1 MKAVIFDMFET
12 LVTLHSVPR
21 YFGRNVAADLGAD
34 IEEFYPLW
42 HETEE
47 ARSKGKMDFE
57 ESLYWIGE
65 RTHYAYPERIP
76 MAVEKRFAFKSESL
90 QKVEYRIVSLLREL
104 KERGYKVGLISN
116 CFLEEAEA
124 IRASVLA
131 PFFDVMMLSCEQG
144 VQKPE
149 HEIFERCLAEL
160 AVAPEDC
167 LYVGDGGS
175 LELETAR
182 SFGMETL
189 QAGWFVKNDQEDW
202 KKEGFAAATNP
213 GEVLERLGCLTGK
226 SREGK

>member
-12 LVTLHSVPR
+12 LVTLYSVPQ
-21 YFGRNVAADLGAD
+21 YFGRNIAADLGAD

-76 MAVEKRFAFKSESL
+76 EAVEKRHAFKTESL

-104 KERGYKVGLISN
+104 KTRGYKVALISN

-131 PFFDVMMLSCEQG
+131 PFFEVMMLSCEQG

-149 HEIFERCLAEL
+149 REIFERCLTEL
-160 AVAPEDC
+160 AVVPEDC

-175 LELETAR
+175 RELETAR
-182 SFGMETL
+182 SFGMQTL
-189 QAGWFVKNDQEDW
+189 QAGWFIKHQQENW
-202 KKEGFAAATNP
+202 KKEGFDAAEEP
-213 GEVLERLGCLTGK
+213 EEVLRAA
-226 SREGK
+226 EGEYFGE

>member
-34 IEEFYPLW
+34 IEKFYPLW

-47 ARSKGKMDFE
+47 ARSKGKMTFE
-57 ESLYWIGE
+57 ESLLWIGE
-65 RTHYAYPERIP
+65 RTHYTHPERIP
-76 MAVEKRFAFKSESL
+76 SAVEKRYAFKTESL

-104 KERGYKVGLISN
+104 KERGYKVALISN

-131 PFFDVMMLSCEQG
+131 TCFDAMMLSCEQG

-160 AVAPEDC
+160 AVAPEEC

-182 SFGMETL
+182 EFGMETL
-189 QAGWFVKNDQEDW
+189 QAGWFVKNEQENW
-202 KKEGFAAATNP
+202 KKEGFEAAEDP
-213 GEVLERLGCLTGK
+213 SEVLRK
-226 SREGK
+226 VV

>member
-21 YFGRNVAADLGAD
+21 YFGRNIAADLGAD
-34 IEEFYPLW
+34 IDEFYPLW

-47 ARSKGKMDFE
+47 ARSKGKMEFE

-65 RTHYAYPERIP
+65 RTRYAYPEHIP
-76 MAVEKRFAFKSESL
+76 EAVKKRYAFKSESL

-124 IRASVLA
+124 IRGNVLA
-131 PFFDVMMLSCEQG
+131 SCFDVMMLSCEQG

-149 HEIFERCLAEL
+149 HEIFERCLSEL
-160 AVAPEDC
+160 SVAPEDC

-182 SFGMETL
+182 EFGMQTL
-189 QAGWFVKNDQEDW
+189 QAGWFVKNYEENW
-202 KKEGFAAATNP
+202 EKEGFATATDP
-213 GEVLERLGCLTGK
+213 AEVLAAAGEK
-226 SREGK
+226 AD

>member
-21 YFGRNVAADLGAD
+21 YFGRNIAADLGAD
-34 IEEFYPLW
+34 IDEFYPLW

-65 RTHYAYPERIP
+65 RTHYAHPERIRS
-76 MAVEKRFAFKSESL
+76 AVEKRHAFKTESL

-104 KERGYKVGLISN
+104 KERGYKVALISN

-131 PFFDVMMLSCEQG
+131 PFFDVMLLSCEVG
-144 VQKPE
+144 MQKPE
-149 HEIFERCLAEL
+149 QGIFEKCLAEL
-160 AVAPEDC
+160 AVAPEEC

-175 LELETAR
+175 QELETAR
-182 SFGMETL
+182 SFGMKTL
-189 QAGWFVKNDQEDW
+189 QAGWFVKNEQEDW
-202 KKEGFAAATNP
+202 KKEGFAAATAP
-213 GEVLERLGCLTGK
+213 EEVLRAVE
-226 SREGK
+226 E

>member
-12 LVTLHSVPR
+12 LVTLYSVPR
-21 YFGRNVAADLGAD
+21 YFGRNIAADLGAD
-34 IEEFYPLW
+34 INEFYPLW

-47 ARSKGKMDFE
+47 ARSKGKMTFE

-65 RTHYAYPERIP
+65 RTRYTHPERIP
-76 MAVEKRFAFKSESL
+76 GAVEKRYAFKTESL

-124 IRASVLA
+124 IRTSVLA
-131 PFFDVMMLSCEQG
+131 SCFDAMLLSCEQG

-149 HEIFERCLAEL
+149 HEIFERCLTEL
-160 AVAPEDC
+160 SVAPEEC

-175 LELETAR
+175 FELETAR
-182 SFGMETL
+182 EFGMQTL
-189 QAGWFVKNDQEDW
+189 QAGWFIKNQQEDW
-202 KKEGFAAATNP
+202 MKEGFAAATAP
-213 GEVLERLGCLTGK
+213 EEVLVAVSAK
-226 SREGK
+226 

>member
-12 LVTLHSVPR
+12 LVTLYSVPR
-21 YFGRNVAADLGAD
+21 YFGRNIAADLGAD
-34 IEEFYPLW
+34 INEFYPLW

-47 ARSKGKMDFE
+47 ARSKGKMTFE

-76 MAVEKRFAFKSESL
+76 EAIVKRHAFKSESL
-90 QKVEYRIVSLLREL
+90 QKVEYRIVFLLREL
-104 KERGYKVGLISN
+104 KERGYRVALISN

-131 PFFDVMMLSCEQG
+131 PCFDVMMLSCEQG

-149 HEIFERCLAEL
+149 REIFERCLTEL
-160 AVAPEDC
+160 SVAPEDC

-182 SFGMETL
+182 SFGMQTL
-189 QAGWFVKNDQEDW
+189 QAGWFVKNQQEDW
-202 KKEGFAAATNP
+202 EKEGFASVTTP
-213 GEVLERLGCLTGK
+213 EEVLRALAE
-226 SREGK
+226 EAF

>member
-34 IEEFYPLW
+34 IDEFYPLW

-47 ARSKGKMDFE
+47 ARSKGKMTFE

-65 RTHYAYPERIP
+65 RTHYAHPERIP
-76 MAVEKRFAFKSESL
+76 EAVEKRYAFKTESL

-116 CFLEEAEA
+116 CFMEEAEA
-124 IRASVLA
+124 IRANVLA
-131 PFFDVMMLSCEQG
+131 SCFDVMMLSCEQG

-149 HEIFERCLAEL
+149 REIFERCLSEL
-160 AVAPEDC
+160 SVAPEDC

-182 SFGMETL
+182 SFGMQTL
-189 QAGWFVKNDQEDW
+189 QAGWFIKNYEENW
-202 KKEGFAAATNP
+202 EKEGFATATDP
-213 GEVLERLGCLTGK
+213 EAVLKMLE
-226 SREGK
+226 

>member
-21 YFGRNVAADLGAD
+21 YFGRNIAADLGAD
-34 IEEFYPLW
+34 IDEFYPLW

-65 RTHYAYPERIP
+65 RTSYAHPERIP
-76 MAVEKRFAFKSESL
+76 EAVEKRRAFKAESL

-104 KERGYKVGLISN
+104 KERGYKVALISN

-124 IRASVLA
+124 IRAGVLT
-131 PFFDVMMLSCEQG
+131 PCFDVMMLSCEQG

-160 AVAPEDC
+160 NLAPEEC

-175 LELETAR
+175 FELETAR
-182 SFGMETL
+182 AFGMQTL
-189 QAGWFVKNDQEDW
+189 QAGWFVKNEQEDW
-202 KKEGFAAATNP
+202 RKEGFASATDP
-213 GEVLERLGCLTGK
+213 EEVLRVLAEK
-226 SREGK
+226 K

>member
-34 IEEFYPLW
+34 VDEFYPLW

-47 ARSKGKMDFE
+47 ARSKGKMTFE

-65 RTHYAYPERIP
+65 RIHYEHPERIP
-76 MAVEKRFAFKSESL
+76 EAVEKRYAFKTESL

-124 IRASVLA
+124 IRANVLA
-131 PFFDVMMLSCEQG
+131 SCFDVMMLSCEQG

-149 HEIFERCLAEL
+149 REIFERCLSEL
-160 AVAPEDC
+160 SVAPEDC

-175 LELETAR
+175 QELETAR

-189 QAGWFVKNDQEDW
+189 QAGWFIKNYEENW
-202 KKEGFAAATNP
+202 EKEGFATATDPEAVLAA
-213 GEVLERLGCLTGK
+213 VERSL
-226 SREGK
+226 S

>member
-34 IEEFYPLW
+34 IDEFYPLW

-47 ARSKGKMDFE
+47 ARSKGKMNFE

-65 RTHYAYPERIP
+65 RTHYAHPERIP
-76 MAVEKRFAFKSESL
+76 SAVEKRYAFKTESL

-104 KERGYKVGLISN
+104 KERGYKVALISN

-131 PFFDVMMLSCEQG
+131 SCFDVMMLSCEQG
-144 VQKPE
+144 AQKPE
-149 HEIFERCLAEL
+149 YEIFERCLAEL
-160 AVAPEDC
+160 SVAPEDC

-175 LELETAR
+175 RELETAR
-182 SFGMETL
+182 EFGMKTL
-189 QAGWFVKNDQEDW
+189 QAGWFVKNEQENW
-202 KKEGFAAATNP
+202 KKEGFETAEDPA
-213 GEVLERLGCLTGK
+213 EVLNKLK
-226 SREGK
+226 

>member
-34 IEEFYPLW
+34 IEKFYPLW

-47 ARSKGKMDFE
+47 ARSKGKMTFE
-57 ESLYWIGE
+57 ESLLWIGE
-65 RTHYAYPERIP
+65 RTHYTHPERIP
-76 MAVEKRFAFKSESL
+76 SAVEKRYAFKTESL

-104 KERGYKVGLISN
+104 KERGYKVALISN

-131 PFFDVMMLSCEQG
+131 TCFDVMMLSCEQG

-160 AVAPEDC
+160 AVAPEEC

-182 SFGMETL
+182 EFGMETL
-189 QAGWFVKNDQEDW
+189 QAGWFVKNEQENW
-202 KKEGFAAATNP
+202 KKEGFEAAEDP
-213 GEVLERLGCLTGK
+213 SEVLRK
-226 SREGK
+226 VV

>member
-34 IEEFYPLW
+34 IDEFYPLW

-47 ARSKGKMDFE
+47 ARSKGKMTFE

-65 RTHYAYPERIP
+65 RTHYAHPERISE
-76 MAVEKRFAFKSESL
+76 AVEKRYAFKRDSL
-90 QKVEYRIVSLLREL
+90 QKTEERIVSLLREL
-104 KERGYKVGLISN
+104 KEWGYKIGLISN

-149 HEIFERCLAEL
+149 REIFERCLAEL
-160 AVAPEDC
+160 SVDPEDC

-175 LELETAR
+175 QELETAR
-182 SFGMETL
+182 SFGMQTL
-189 QAGWFVKNDQEDW
+189 QAGWFLKQQQENW
-202 KKEGFAAATNP
+202 EKEGF
-213 GEVLERLGCLTGK
+213 EVAEEPEEVVQKVTSPKGT
-226 SREGK
+226 

>member
-21 YFGRNVAADLGAD
+21 YFGRNIAVDLGAD
-34 IEEFYPLW
+34 IDEFYPLW

-57 ESLYWIGE
+57 ESLRWIGE
-65 RTHYAYPERIP
+65 RTRYAHPERIP
-76 MAVEKRFAFKSESL
+76 EAVEKRRAFKTESL

-104 KERGYKVGLISN
+104 KERGYKVALISN

-124 IRASVLA
+124 IRGNVLA
-131 PFFDVMMLSCEQG
+131 SCFDVMMLSCEQG

-160 AVAPEDC
+160 SVAPEDC

-182 SFGMETL
+182 ELGMQTL
-189 QAGWFVKNDQEDW
+189 QAGWFVKNEQEDW
-202 KKEGFAAATNP
+202 RKEGFASATDP
-213 GEVLERLGCLTGK
+213 GEVLRVLAEK
-226 SREGK
+226 K

>member
-21 YFGRNVAADLGAD
+21 YFGRNIAADLGAD
-34 IEEFYPLW
+34 IDEFYSLW

-47 ARSKGKMDFE
+47 ARSKGKMNFE

-65 RTHYAYPERIP
+65 RTHYAHPERISE
-76 MAVEKRFAFKSESL
+76 AVEKRYAFKSESL

-104 KERGYKVGLISN
+104 KKRGYKVALISN

-124 IRASVLA
+124 IRASVLM
-131 PFFDVMMLSCEQG
+131 PFFDVMMLSCEQR

-149 HEIFERCLAEL
+149 HEIFERCLAEI

-175 LELETAR
+175 MELETAR
-182 SFGMETL
+182 AFGMQTL
-189 QAGWFVKNDQEDW
+189 QAGWFIKNYEENW
-202 KKEGFAAATNP
+202 EKEGFATATKP
-213 GEVLERLGCLTGK
+213 EEVLSVAEA
-226 SREGK
+226 

>member
-34 IEEFYPLW
+34 VDEFYPLW

-47 ARSKGKMDFE
+47 ARSKGKMTFE

-65 RTHYAYPERIP
+65 RTHYAHPERIP
-76 MAVEKRFAFKSESL
+76 EAVEKRYAFKTESL

-124 IRASVLA
+124 IRANVLA
-131 PFFDVMMLSCEQG
+131 SCFDVMMLSCEQG

-149 HEIFERCLAEL
+149 REIFERCLSEL
-160 AVAPEDC
+160 SVAPEDC

-182 SFGMETL
+182 SFGMQTL
-189 QAGWFVKNDQEDW
+189 QAGWFVKNEQENW
-202 KKEGFAAATNP
+202 EKEGFATATDPEAVLAA
-213 GEVLERLGCLTGK
+213 VERSL
-226 SREGK
+226 S

>member
-12 LVTLHSVPR
+12 LVTLYSVPQ
-21 YFGRNVAADLGAD
+21 YFGRNIAADLGAD
-34 IEEFYPLW
+34 IDAFYPLW

-65 RTHYAYPERIP
+65 RIHYAYPKRIP
-76 MAVEKRFAFKSESL
+76 EAVEKRRAFKTESL

-104 KERGYKVGLISN
+104 KERGYKVALISN

-131 PFFDVMMLSCEQG
+131 PLFDVMMLSCEQG

-160 AVAPEDC
+160 DVAPEDC

-175 LELETAR
+175 QELETAR
-182 SFGMETL
+182 VFGMKTL
-189 QAGWFVKNDQEDW
+189 QAGWFVKNYQEDW
-202 KKEGFAAATNP
+202 KKEGFAPATAP
-213 GEVLERLGCLTGK
+213 EEVLTVAEVG
-226 SREGK
+226 

>member
-12 LVTLHSVPR
+12 LVTLYSVPQ
-21 YFGRNVAADLGAD
+21 YFGRNIAVDLGAD
-34 IEEFYPLW
+34 IDEFYPLW

-65 RTHYAYPERIP
+65 RTKYEHPERISE
-76 MAVEKRFAFKSESL
+76 AVEKRHAFKTESL

-131 PFFDVMMLSCEQG
+131 PFFDAMILSCEQG

-160 AVAPEDC
+160 AVEPEDC

-175 LELETAR
+175 QELETAR
-182 SFGMETL
+182 SFGMKTL
-189 QAGWFVKNDQEDW
+189 QAGWFVKNAQEDW
-202 KKEGFAAATNP
+202 KKEGFASATAP
-213 GEVLERLGCLTGK
+213 EEVLRAVE
-226 SREGK
+226 E

>member
-34 IEEFYPLW
+34 IDEFYPLW

-47 ARSKGKMDFE
+47 ARSKGKMTFE

-76 MAVEKRFAFKSESL
+76 EAVEKRYAFKTESL

-116 CFLEEAEA
+116 CFSEEAEA
-124 IRASVLA
+124 IRANVLA
-131 PFFDVMMLSCEQG
+131 SCFDVMMLSCEQG

-149 HEIFERCLAEL
+149 REIFKRCLAEL
-160 AVAPEDC
+160 SVAPEDC

-175 LELETAR
+175 QELETAR
-182 SFGMETL
+182 SFGMQTL
-189 QAGWFVKNDQEDW
+189 QAGWFVKIYEEDW
-202 KKEGFAAATNP
+202 KKEGFVWATDP
-213 GEVLERLGCLTGK
+213 GEVLKMLPDTAAV
-226 SREGK
+226 

>member
-12 LVTLHSVPR
+12 LVTLYSVPR
-21 YFGRNVAADLGAD
+21 YFGRNIAADLGAD
-34 IEEFYPLW
+34 INEFYPLW

-47 ARSKGKMDFE
+47 ARSKGKMTFE

-76 MAVEKRFAFKSESL
+76 EAIVKRHAFKSESL

-104 KERGYKVGLISN
+104 KERGYRVALISN

-131 PFFDVMMLSCEQG
+131 PCFDVMMLSCEQG

-149 HEIFERCLAEL
+149 REIFERCLTGL
-160 AVAPEDC
+160 SVAPEDC

-182 SFGMETL
+182 SFGMQTL
-189 QAGWFVKNDQEDW
+189 QAGWFVKNQQEDW
-202 KKEGFAAATNP
+202 KKEGFASATTP
-213 GEVLERLGCLTGK
+213 EEVLRALAE
-226 SREGK
+226 EAF

>member
-12 LVTLHSVPR
+12 LVTLHSVPQ
-21 YFGRNVAADLGAD
+21 YFGRNIAADLGAD
-34 IEEFYPLW
+34 IDEFYPLW
-42 HETEE
+42 HEADEDY
-47 ARSKGKMDFE
+47 SKGKMNFGE
-57 ESLYWIGE
+57 VLSLIGE
-65 RTHYAYPERIP
+65 RIHYAYPERIP
-76 MAVEKRFAFKSESL
+76 EVVEKRYAFKRDSL

-149 HEIFERCLAEL
+149 PEIFERCLAEL
-160 AVAPEDC
+160 SVTAEEC

-175 LELETAR
+175 FELETAR
-182 SFGMETL
+182 SFGMKTL
-189 QAGWFVKNDQEDW
+189 QAGWFVKNEQEDW
-202 KKEGFAAATNP
+202 RKEGFASATDP
-213 GEVLERLGCLTGK
+213 GEVLAAVE
-226 SREGK
+226 

>member
-12 LVTLHSVPR
+12 LVTLHSVPH

-47 ARSKGKMDFE
+47 ARSKGKMTFE
-57 ESLYWIGE
+57 EALYWIGE
-65 RTHYAYPERIP
+65 RTHYTHPERIP
-76 MAVEKRFAFKSESL
+76 EAVEKRYAFKTESL

-104 KERGYKVGLISN
+104 KERGYKIGLISN
-116 CFLEEAEA
+116 CFWEEAEA

-131 PFFDVMMLSCEQG
+131 PFFDVMLLSCEVG
-144 VQKPE
+144 MQKPE
-149 HEIFERCLAEL
+149 HEIFERCLTEL
-160 AVAPEDC
+160 SVAPEDC

-182 SFGMETL
+182 AFGMKPL
-189 QAGWFVKNDQEDW
+189 QAGWFLKRQQENW
-202 KKEGFAAATNP
+202 RKEGFEAATKP
-213 GEVLERLGCLTGK
+213 EDVMQKVTSPKGE
-226 SREGK
+226 

>member
-1 MKAVIFDMFET
+1 
-12 LVTLHSVPR
+12 
-21 YFGRNVAADLGAD
+21 
-34 IEEFYPLW
+34 
-42 HETEE
+42 
-47 ARSKGKMDFE
+47 
-57 ESLYWIGE
+57 
-65 RTHYAYPERIP
+65 

-104 KERGYKVGLISN
+104 KERGYKVALISN

-124 IRASVLA
+124 IHASVLA

-202 KKEGFAAATNP
+202 EKEGFVTATNP
-213 GEVLERLGCLTGK
+213 GEVLERL
-226 SREGK
+226 E